1 VWIPLVSEEK
11 EKERIPVRDAGD
23 AGPWADSGRGLKRSP
38 RPFLIFLFF
47 FFFFC
52 FSFVIFA
59 KQFQIDFKQ
68 LFLTFVNHFPCLL
81 HFREMFESHNSQR
94 FW

>member
-23 AGPWADSGRGLKRSP
+23 AGPWANSGRGLKRSP
-38 RPFLIFLFF
+38 RPFLIFLFIF
-47 FFFFC
+47 SSLFFC

-68 LFLTFVNHFPCLL
+68 LFFDFCESFPLFVALQGNV
-81 HFREMFESHNSQR
+81 
-94 FW
+94 